1 MHLNRFIP
9 RDLAL
14 AALLAFTPFAV
25 ASAEED
31 DDAPVI
37 EEIVVTAQ
45 KRDQSL
51 MEVPMSVSAL
61 SADDVATMG
70 AVNLADIQFKIPSL
84 FISSLGGIVET
95 IRVRG
100 ISPPGSLLPTVG
112 RLVDEMTINAETTGY
127 GLSFPLVD
135 IERVE
140 VLKGPQGTLYGEG
153 SISGTVKYLTRNPT
167 PGEIDGIFELSG
179 RSVDDGGDGYRG
191 WVAGNLPFGSDVFGV
206 RLAAFFEET
215 PGWVDSTLF
224 GDDANTSDR
233 WLIRAKAVFTPSDR
247 FTASLMWETQ
257 ENEIPLLGYSDLNL
271 QSTSYYPV
279 PSETFYD
286 MANLVLKWELDNFSI
301 TSSTGY
307 QDRTV
312 ITAFDISPYKAFVE
326 AFFPGYTDWAPLFGN
341 AIAVPNYITNI
352 GYWLDTVV
360 ETLTQEVRVNAN
372 ISDDWLLTAG
382 VYYKDSEHFAPLVSD
397 YYPDPN
403 VLPVQALEGYLLIET
418 EALAYFAEAVFS
430 FTDRL
435 EGTLGVRYYTD
446 ERASENIVSL
456 FGGPLS
462 VVDGLDND
470 STVAR
475 AVLKYEVN
483 DDLMTYGSF
492 GQGFRSGGV
501 QFFDTEVSIG
511 LPNTFDAEDLSTWE
525 VGAKGVLGDGTFR
538 YEIAAFFMDYENIQI
553 YFSNPLGLQA
563 FANGGAAEVRG
574 LEFQGSLR
582 FSERFY
588 LEASYGL
595 NDGEYTED
603 TLTHMAG
610 EPMDS
615 VPEFTYSISAD
626 YTFGLPAGFTGHVRA
641 DYMASDDTEVNI
653 RGFGYP
659 EESQTN
665 DGRVTLNL
673 RVGAMRDTWSVHLFV
688 ENLTEEENILTRP
701 IGALAEFYLQ
711 QPRTIGISVRGGF

>member
-1 MHLNRFIP
+1 MQPNRFNL
-9 RDLAL
+9 RGLAL

-25 ASAEED
+25 TSAEED

-37 EEIVVTAQ
+37 EEVVVTAQ

-84 FISSLGGIVET
+84 FVASLGGITET

-191 WVAGNLPFGSDVFGV
+191 WVAGNVPFDSDVFGL
-206 RLAAFFEET
+206 RLAGYFEEA

-224 GDDANTSDR
+224 GDDANTMDR
-233 WLIRAKAVFTPSDR
+233 WLIRAKAVFTPTDR

-257 ENEIPLLGYSDLNL
+257 ENEVPILGYSDLNFK
-271 QSTSYYPV
+271 TTAYYPV
-279 PSETFYD
+279 PSETGYD
-286 MANLVLKWELDNFSI
+286 MANLVLKWELESFSI

-307 QDRTV
+307 QDRAV
-312 ITAFDISPYKAFVE
+312 ITAFDISAFKAFLEPV
-326 AFFPGYTDWAPLFGN
+326 FPGYTDWAPLFGN
-341 AIAVPNYITNI
+341 EIAIPNYITNI

-360 ETLTQEVRVNAN
+360 ETLTQEVRVNAE

-382 VYYKDSEHFAPLVSD
+382 VYYKDSEHFAPLISD

-403 VLPVQALEGYLLIET
+403 VLPFQALEGSLLIET
-418 EALAYFAEAVFS
+418 EALAYFAEAVVS

-446 ERASENIVSL
+446 ERASENIVSS
-456 FGGPLS
+456 FGAPLS

-475 AVLKYEVN
+475 VVLKYEFN
-483 DDLMTYGSF
+483 DDLMTYASF
-492 GQGFRSGGV
+492 AQGFRSGGV
-501 QFFDTEVSIG
+501 QFFDTEAFFG
-511 LPNTFDAEDLSTWE
+511 LPNAFDSEDLSTWE

-538 YEIAAFFMDYENIQI
+538 YEVAAFFMDYENIQI
-553 YFSNPLGLQA
+553 YFSNPLGFQA

-574 LEFQGSLR
+574 FEFQGSLR
-582 FSERFY
+582 LSESFY

-603 TLTHMAG
+603 TLTHRSG

-615 VPEFTYSISAD
+615 VPEFTFSVSAD
-626 YTFGLPAGFTGHVRA
+626 YTFGLPAGLTGHARA

-653 RGFGYP
+653 RGFGYT

-665 DGRVTLNL
+665 DGLVTLNL
-673 RVGAMRDTWSVHLFV
+673 RVGALRDNWSVHFFV
-688 ENLTEEENILTRP
+688 ENLTEEENVLGRP
-701 IGALAEFYLQ
+701 IGALADYYLQ
-711 QPRTIGISVRGGF
+711 QPRTMGISVRGGF

>member
-1 MHLNRFIP
+1 MHLKRFGV
-9 RDLAL
+9 L
-14 AALLAFTPFAV
+14 AALLAFTSFA
-25 ASAEED
+25 AMSAEEEE
-31 DDAPVI
+31 APVI

-45 KRDQSL
+45 KRDQAL
-51 MEVPMSVSAL
+51 MDVPMSVSAL

-84 FISSLGGIVET
+84 FVSSLGGITET

-167 PGEIDGIFELSG
+167 PGEVDGIFELSG

-191 WVAGNLPFGSDVFGV
+191 WVAGNVPFDSDVFGL
-206 RLAAFFEET
+206 RLVGYFEEA

-224 GDDANTSDR
+224 GDDANTLDR
-233 WLIRAKAVFTPSDR
+233 WLIRAKAVFTPTDR

-257 ENEIPLLGYSDLNL
+257 ENEVPILGYSDRDFR
-271 QSTSYYPV
+271 TTAYYPV
-279 PSETFYD
+279 PSETEYD
-286 MANLVLKWELDNFSI
+286 MANLVLKWELDKFSI

-307 QDRTV
+307 QDRSV
-312 ITAFDISPYKAFVE
+312 ITSYDISAFKAILEQV
-326 AFFPGYTDWAPLFGN
+326 FPGYTDWAPLFGN
-341 AIAVPNYITNI
+341 EIAIPNYITNI

-360 ETLTQEVRVNAN
+360 ETLTQEVRINAE
-372 ISDDWLLTAG
+372 ISDDWLVTAG
-382 VYYKDSEHFAPLVSD
+382 VYYKDSEHFAPLISD

-403 VLPVQALEGYLLIET
+403 VLPFQVLEGSLVIET

-446 ERASENIVSL
+446 ERASENIVSS
-456 FGGPLS
+456 FGAPLS

-475 AVLKYEVN
+475 VVLKYEF
-483 DDLMTYGSF
+483 DDDRMTYASF
-492 GQGFRSGGV
+492 SQGFRSGGV
-501 QFFDTEVSIG
+501 QFFDTEAFFG
-511 LPNTFDAEDLSTWE
+511 LPNSFDPEDLSTWE

-538 YEIAAFFMDYENIQI
+538 YEVAAFFMDYENIQI
-553 YFSNPLGLQA
+553 YFSNPLGFQA

-582 FSERFY
+582 LSESFY

-603 TLTHMAG
+603 TLTHRSG

-615 VPEFTYSISAD
+615 VPEFTFSVSAD
-626 YTFGLPAGFTGHVRA
+626 YTFGLAAGFTGHVRA
-641 DYMASDDTEVNI
+641 DYLASDDTEVNI
-653 RGFGYP
+653 RGFGYT

-665 DGRVTLNL
+665 DGLVTLNL
-673 RVGAMRDTWSVHLFV
+673 RVGAMRDNWSVHFFV
-688 ENLTEEENILTRP
+688 ENLTEEENILSRP
-701 IGALAEFYLQ
+701 IGALADYYLQ
-711 QPRTIGISVRGGF
+711 QPRTMGISVRGGF